1 MGAWVDVFGVG
12 GRVLAVVYDLVDK
25 ILGEDNGLNFPPE
38 GLLEYVLLGEVNG
51 LVCIVGCIEFRLCG
65 QEYII
70 RDAFEGV
77 LVFGCFFIEFF
88 IDAEEVFFWVLFLHG
103 YPR

>member
-70 RDAFEGV
+70 RDAGCEWAYLLKEYSSLGV
-77 LVFGCFFIEFF
+77 LGRRGCTFYRVF
-88 IDAEEVFFWVLFLHG
+88 
-103 YPR
+103 Y